1 MRFTGNGSAFYDPS
15 IFQYHFTART
25 VIDQDAGGKSSR
37 TVVPLNLT
45 ACSFTT
51 SQGNAGGSGIC
62 FNYNQSEHGRLPF
75 KAMPKLSVLRLSLR
89 YHLTAVLHGD
99 SGEAD

>member
-1 MRFTGNGSAFYDPS
+1 MLMRFTGNGSAFYDPS

-62 FNYNQSEHGRLPF
+62 FDYNQSKSEGLPF
-75 KAMPKLSVLRLSLR
+75 KGMLRLSILSI
-89 YHLTAVLHGD
+89 LSICIV
-99 SGEAD
+99 